1 MDPGS
6 LLGPLDPTPLPGSL
20 FPAPAICAGPAPH
33 PAPSLGAE
41 GEDVPARLLTKF
53 SSEKASPHPKPGCN
67 SREKHR
73 LPERGHC
80 VQIGQG
86 KFLNSFSKACL
97 PSLWTLRPWE
107 GAFKML
113 FMYRKAFC
121 LQEFNT
127 GPCPSCTVLLTSGH
141 PSFAPLLSPAY
152 WQRKML
158 AAHGDAAVRFWS
170 GSYLM
175 FILSAYSARSQQKPA
190 PDLPARAG
198 SRKCAAWLIL
208 RGDQVKG
215 VSFAFHHHGIF
226 ISCFPFSKSL
236 GLERHSVREVMHN
249 LAGGR

>member
-127 GPCPSCTVLLTSGH
+127 GPCPSCTVLLTSRH

-226 ISCFPFSKSL
+226 ISSFPFSKSL